1 MIINILNSSSSGNC
15 YVYQNDTEA
24 LIVEAGMKFSEVQK
38 ALNFNLRKVVG
49 CIISHEHGDHSAY
62 VADFLKARINTYA
75 SAGTIEEMKRRYS
88 IERGAA
94 MLHPLKAGRQ
104 TAIGNFKI
112 LPFNVKHDCKEPYGF
127 LISHPEMG
135 TTLFATDTYYLPY
148 KFKGLNNIL
157 IECNYS
163 EEILLENVRQGKV
176 NGLLMKRTLQSHMSY
191 DTCLQALQAN
201 DLSQVNNIVLIHL
214 SSANSDAKAFRN
226 GIAEATG
233 KTVHVASKGMELQ
246 FNKTPF

>member
-1 MIINILNSSSSGNC
+1 MVLNILNSSSAGNC
-15 YVYQNDTEA
+15 YVFQNKTEA
-24 LIVEAGMKFSEVQK
+24 LIVEAGVRFSEVQK

-62 VADFLKARINTYA
+62 VSDFLKARINTYA
-75 SAGTIEEMKRRYS
+75 SGGTIEEMKCRYN

-94 MLHPLKAGRQ
+94 MLHPLKAGQ
-104 TAIGNFKI
+104 PVNIGNFKV
-112 LPFNVKHDCKEPYGF
+112 LPFNVKHDCVEPFGF
-127 LISHPEMG
+127 LINHPEMG
-135 TTLFATDTYYLPY
+135 STLFATDTYYLPY

-163 EEILLENVRQGKV
+163 EDILIENVRQGKV

-191 DTCLQALQAN
+191 DTCLQALKAN
-201 DLSQVNNIVLIHL
+201 DLSRVNNIVLIHL
-214 SSANSDAKAFRN
+214 SVGNSDAEAFRN

-233 KTVHVASKGMELQ
+233 KTVHVAERGMTIN

>member
-1 MIINILNSSSSGNC
+1 MELKILGSSSKGNC
-15 YVYQNDTEA
+15 YLLDNGKECLMIECGVAFKD
-24 LIVEAGMKFSEVQK
+24 VQK
-38 ALNFNLRKVVG
+38 AVNFDISRICGV
-49 CIISHEHGDHSAY
+49 IISHEHGDHAKHVKKCLES
-62 VADFLKARINTYA
+62 RIPVYA
-75 SAGTIEEMKRRYS
+75 SQGTLDALGISPTRDVPNLVCRMGELTIQQIGKFRVQPFATQHD
-88 IERGAA
+88 AA
-94 MLHPLKAGRQ
+94 E
-104 TAIGNFKI
+104 
-112 LPFNVKHDCKEPYGF
+112 PFGF
-127 LISHPEMG
+127 LIYHPECGMV
-135 TTLFATDTYYLPY
+135 LFATDTYYLPY

-214 SSANSDAKAFRN
+214 SSANSDAGAFRD

-233 KTVHVASKGMELQ
+233 KPVYVAEKGMNIN
-246 FNKTPF
+246 FGKTPF